1 MKLAI
6 VGLLAAMTLAS
17 PSFRKL
23 AEKNY
28 PLDIHADCLVDQ
40 ERRLL
45 DQMGAQYL
53 HLDCAKRRVLLE
65 SARAQANMV
74 DFTAWYEAPAL
85 LSHGQGIAQ
94 DVSLDEPFLA

>member
-6 VGLLAAMTLAS
+6 VGVLAAMTLAS

-45 DQMGAQYL
+45 DQTGVPYL

-65 SARAQANMV
+65 SARAQKVMALP
-74 DFTAWYEAPAL
+74 AAYGAPAL
-85 LSHGQGIAQ
+85 LSHGQGIGEAL
-94 DVSLDEPFLA
+94 SLHEPYLG

>member
-1 MKLAI
+1 
-6 VGLLAAMTLAS
+6 MTLAS

-65 SARAQANMV
+65 SASAQKAKV
-74 DFTAWYEAPAL
+74 LPFAYGAPAL
-85 LSHGQGIAQ
+85 LSHRQGI
-94 DVSLDEPFLA
+94 DETLSLHEPYLG

>member
-6 VGLLAAMTLAS
+6 VGLLATMTLAS

-40 ERRLL
+40 DRRLL
-45 DQMGAQYL
+45 DQTGVPYL

-65 SARAQANMV
+65 SARAQALIIRN
-74 DFTAWYEAPAL
+74 AGLYEAPAL
-85 LSHGQGIAQ
+85 LSHGQGI
-94 DVSLDEPFLA
+94 DETLSLHEPYLG

>member
-6 VGLLAAMTLAS
+6 VGVLAAMTLAS

-45 DQMGAQYL
+45 DQTGVPYL

-65 SARAQANMV
+65 SARAQANMI
-74 DFTAWYEAPAL
+74 DFTALYEAPAL
-85 LSHGQGIAQ
+85 LSHGQGIGEEA
-94 DVSLDEPFLA
+94 SLDEPFLA